1 MVLSNADS
9 RNRGNAVGRNW
20 ENKSYFLNSN
30 LHDEISCLAVIL
42 TGRVIRRE
50 FLHLYSIHAS
60 VDMCWLYITLY
71 FKRISCCEFI
81 SLGQLYLATQ
91 RRMFQVVIQLSKNA
105 TALNRSTRISVVHF
119 SGWSVTSLNGNAL
132 LVLSSSTDVLLTSR
146 AAKYITAQFS
156 SSFLFIVL
164 FFVARDLP
172 GARDMVLPLS
182 NQKDKLSGWLTIT
195 IVAYQISLVDIMMN
209 NGRR

>member
-1 MVLSNADS
+1 M
-9 RNRGNAVGRNW
+9 
-20 ENKSYFLNSN
+20 
-30 LHDEISCLAVIL
+30 
-42 TGRVIRRE
+42 
-50 FLHLYSIHAS
+50 
-60 VDMCWLYITLY
+60 
-71 FKRISCCEFI
+71 
-81 SLGQLYLATQ
+81 
-91 RRMFQVVIQLSKNA
+91 
-105 TALNRSTRISVVHF
+105 
-119 SGWSVTSLNGNAL
+119 NGNAL